1 MALSAGAASSQNYAV
16 NEQDQ
21 SGDVTAEQDLSV
33 TDVTD
38 ETVAVTTA
46 TANSYDAYVEDGDL
60 DIDSR
65 QSASG
70 TVGAMSYMEVNGA
83 SGAQT
88 VTATAATGNAADG
101 GLYAGI
107 LNARVR
113 QQTSGPSIA
122 ATSYIDAGTAET
134 GYLSSN
140 TQAIANSQG
149 FGMEHGAGT
158 MEVEQSNSSIVSAY
172 GGADYNYVDDHPVVT
187 ASAAAN
193 NVTSNAI
200 GDSTQ
205 TIAVTQENTG
215 PVTEARTQTY
225 YDNVYLAT
233 TQSTAS
239 GNNVS
244 IENET
249 GPLAAA
255 ANQTND
261 SVIVASAES
270 GAYDFGGAT
279 TIAYGVANSMVA
291 GNYGQGIVIDSTQFN
306 GTDGDVDTY
315 ASFEGGYG
323 YDASVSAT
331 SIGNASTGF
340 ACSDCQST
348 MDVNNR
354 QENQANIHAASQ
366 MSIGGS
372 GRTISGT
379 ATAVGNT
386 ASYYVTRP
394 QTGG

>member
-1 MALSAGAASSQNYAV
+1 MALCVGAASSQNLAV
-16 NEQDQ
+16 NDQEQA
-21 SGDVTAEQDLSV
+21 GDVTADQNLSV
-33 TDVTD
+33 ADVTD

-60 DIDSR
+60 DIESR
-65 QSASG
+65 QSVSG
-70 TVGAMSYMEVNGA
+70 MTGAMSYMEVTGS

-88 VTATAATGNAADG
+88 VTNTAATGNAADG

-113 QQTSGPSIA
+113 QQTTGPSIA
-122 ATSYIDAGTAET
+122 ATSYIDAGEAET

-158 MEVEQSNSSIVSAY
+158 MEVEQSNSSTVSAY
-172 GGADYNYVDDHPVVT
+172 GGADYNYVEDEAVVT

-225 YDNVYLAT
+225 YDNIYAAT
-233 TQSTAS
+233 SQATAS

-249 GPLAAA
+249 GPLSAA

-261 SVIVASAES
+261 SQIIASAES
-270 GAYDFGGAT
+270 GAYDFGAST

-291 GNYGQGIVIDSTQFN
+291 GNYGEGITIDSTQFN
-306 GTDGDVDTY
+306 GEDGAVDTY

-323 YDASVSAT
+323 YDASVSAN
-331 SIGNASTGF
+331 SIGNASTAF

-348 MDVNNR
+348 MDIANR
-354 QENQANIHAASQ
+354 QENQADIRAATQ

-372 GRTISGT
+372 GRSISGT

-394 QTGG
+394 SGS